1 MGIYTGTV
9 SSGGPRTGV
18 NAPASLT
25 VVWTLVYS
33 VPQGLG
39 ESGCFPSA
47 EGALEECICPTLTSP
62 SWRDLWE
69 FSHFHCLRFQGP
81 GTTLTF
87 A

>member
-9 SSGGPRTGV
+9 SSGDPRTGV

-39 ESGCFPSA
+39 ESGCGPSA
-47 EGALEECICPTLTSP
+47 EGALEECI
-62 SWRDLWE
+62 
-69 FSHFHCLRFQGP
+69 
-81 GTTLTF
+81 
-87 A
+87 